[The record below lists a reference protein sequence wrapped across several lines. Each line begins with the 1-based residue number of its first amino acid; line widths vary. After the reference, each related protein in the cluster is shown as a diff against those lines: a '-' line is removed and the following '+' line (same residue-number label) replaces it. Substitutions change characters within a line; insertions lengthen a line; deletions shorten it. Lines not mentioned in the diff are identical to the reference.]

1 MGWDLI
7 PPRALISGAS
17 ELAVPLA
24 NLFNICIE
32 QGHWP
37 TDWKKGEWTPVH
49 KKDNQLQKENY
60 RPVTVQIVINK
71 IFEQLLSS
79 QITGNYNNRLCD
91 HLTAY
96 RKRNSCETTLLYLT
110 ESWRHS
116 LDNGECVGVLSTDM
130 SKAFVCLFPPLMLAK
145 LRAYSFDDV
154 SLKLMASYFE
164 NRKARVKLGNT
175 TSRWR
180 KMGLYIQLAKS
191 GNAERFYAAFYASI
205 VLHASSHFVGLSRN
219 SATLLC
225 SKVADCLLT
234 HSKEK
239 AETHT
244 CEPLTKLSDKEKS
257 GLQYIGGYVLHKLH
271 NKHKQASKTLE
282 NDHAISLIMA
292 GKWDNPIGE
301 DQRLTTTLN
310 RGGLWKITRNAQSVF
325 ERTEHYF
332 REATRKTSL
341 KNIPLANIISRSMH
355 DVTVVAS
362 HSAMLA
368 DSEVEISSHVAKDV
382 LHNIISLY
390 VRVRSFSFVKDVIQK
405 HKIRLKQ
412 LKSKALRKDI
422 NRSST
427 D

>member
-1 MGWDLI
+1 MADACDDMFFFGDDLEAI
-7 PPRALISGAS
+7 L
-17 ELAVPLA
+17 
-24 NLFNICIE
+24 
-32 QGHWP
+32 
-37 TDWKKGEWTPVH
+37 
-49 KKDNQLQKENY
+49 
-60 RPVTVQIVINK
+60 
-71 IFEQLLSS
+71 
-79 QITGNYNNRLCD
+79 
-91 HLTAY
+91 
-96 RKRNSCETTLLYLT
+96 
-110 ESWRHS
+110 
-116 LDNGECVGVLSTDM
+116 GVLEEEEDLDEHFREAAADVHPLSVTCPHCPKKCKSKSGLKRHITVKHKDKTEETEETETDKPENRDLLTVETYA
-130 SKAFVCLFPPLMLAK
+130 SIVGNAKVK
-145 LRAYSFDDV
+145 LRDSKIYPKVNRDEIW
-154 SLKLMASYFE
+154 SY
-164 NRKARVKLGNT
+164 NCNT
-175 TSRWR
+175 LQSSTPKFSEIQ
-180 KMGLYIQLAKS
+180 GLYIQLAKS

-205 VLHASSHFVGLSRN
+205 VLHASGHFVGLSRN

>member
-1 MGWDLI
+1 MKQN
-7 PPRALISGAS
+7 
-17 ELAVPLA
+17 ELSRIMFTCKHNRVFRSDREPSRMPEGTLKRLRRKGRKLKEFVYECIRPSMHTEVLLA
-24 NLFNICIE
+24 
-32 QGHWP
+32 
-37 TDWKKGEWTPVH
+37 
-49 KKDNQLQKENY
+49 
-60 RPVTVQIVINK
+60 
-71 IFEQLLSS
+71 
-79 QITGNYNNRLCD
+79 
-91 HLTAY
+91 
-96 RKRNSCETTLLYLT
+96 TLLCEEEDLDEHFREAAADVQPLSVTFPHCPKKCKSKSGLKHHITVKHKDKT
-110 ESWRHS
+110 E
-116 LDNGECVGVLSTDM
+116 ETETDE
-130 SKAFVCLFPPLMLAK
+130 P
-145 LRAYSFDDV
+145 
-154 SLKLMASYFE
+154 E
-164 NRKARVKLGNT
+164 NRDLLTVERYASIVANAKVKLGDKKIYPKANRDKIWSYNCNT
-175 TSRWR
+175 LQSSTP
-180 KMGLYIQLAKS
+180 KFPKIQGLYIQLTKS

-205 VLHASSHFVGLSRN
+205 VLHASSHFV
-219 SATLLC
+219 TLLHYFVQKWPHC
-225 SKVADCLLT
+225 
-234 HSKEK
+234 KEK
-239 AETHT
+239 AEPHA

>member
-1 MGWDLI
+1 MADACDDMFFFGDDLEAI
-7 PPRALISGAS
+7 L
-17 ELAVPLA
+17 
-24 NLFNICIE
+24 
-32 QGHWP
+32 
-37 TDWKKGEWTPVH
+37 
-49 KKDNQLQKENY
+49 
-60 RPVTVQIVINK
+60 
-71 IFEQLLSS
+71 
-79 QITGNYNNRLCD
+79 
-91 HLTAY
+91 
-96 RKRNSCETTLLYLT
+96 
-110 ESWRHS
+110 
-116 LDNGECVGVLSTDM
+116 GVLEEEEDLDEHFREAAADVQPLSVTCPHCPKKCKSKSGLKRHIAVKHKDKTEETETDEPENRDLLTVGTYA
-130 SKAFVCLFPPLMLAK
+130 SIVGNAKVK
-145 LRAYSFDDV
+145 LRESKIYPKANRDEIW
-154 SLKLMASYFE
+154 SY
-164 NRKARVKLGNT
+164 NCNT
-175 TSRWR
+175 LQSSTP
-180 KMGLYIQLAKS
+180 KFPEIQGLYIQLTKS

-205 VLHASSHFVGLSRN
+205 VLHASGHFVGLSRN